1 MNRCIDCEKA
11 SIELICPS
19 CKRKRLERLQ
29 DAYERVLEEIENPRR
44 GANVPA

>member
-11 SIELICPS
+11 SIELICPT

-29 DAYERVLEEIENPRR
+29 DAYERVLEDMENPRSD
-44 GANVPA
+44 ANVTA